1 MRPPR
6 FSPSRPVPARVA
18 PSSHLAAAW
27 SLRLGWLLTK
37 YAPVSMVL
45 FSSAQTAP
53 RFPSHVLIRPGEHRR
68 FLIMLLSF
76 VEIMFSFMLFSQHE
90 RMLLLFF

>member
-1 MRPPR
+1 MDA
-6 FSPSRPVPARVA
+6 PSSLLTVA
-18 PSSHLAAAW
+18 PSPSSHLAAAW